1 MSFCTVP
8 TVHASVMAD
17 MILTKVP
24 SAHGRFQ
31 SESVQTWC
39 SKRYSI
45 HGQFKLA
52 SKSANGVLHFHFYV
66 CFCVYCVASVDK
78 NLSSWVLFI
87 NLLFEW
93 SQHSSCGRRC
103 GKVDR
108 NKVFAVVRLVLQNH
122 HLSQLLSSKVE
133 NHWNKWWRFPIPQ
146 KLCSSKGFPKARKSA
161 FGRQKIRKQ
170 QVSSLQVRKT
180 MKSMKHCRILHV
192 RFFGT
197 PCPPPARLRA
207 RWINNINNVINCHR
221 LEYLSLKEN
230 YGKLIGT
237 TFWNKQNHSSETFR
251 KHCNIIT
258 QPKGPW
264 NESLNSNFP
273 TMSLCNRWLNEKSCI
288 SKTHEELDKLV
299 SLNLMLTPSS

>member
-1 MSFCTVP
+1 MLVQFAAITTIIIKEEDEKKKKKNRRRKRKHEQREGKRKKMQKEKGRNTRNNNNNKNFKTLQSSQSSQWQATIMSFCTVP

-45 HGQFKLA
+45 HGQFTLA
-52 SKSANGVLHFHFYV
+52 SKGANGVLHFHFYV

-78 NLSSWVLFI
+78 HLSSWVLFI

-133 NHWNKWWRFPIPQ
+133 NHWNKSWRFPILQ
-146 KLCSSKGFPKARKSA
+146 KLCSSKGFPKVRKSA
-161 FGRQKIRKQ
+161 FGK
-170 QVSSLQVRKT
+170 
-180 MKSMKHCRILHV
+180 
-192 RFFGT
+192 
-197 PCPPPARLRA
+197 
-207 RWINNINNVINCHR
+207 
-221 LEYLSLKEN
+221 LEN
-230 YGKLIGT
+230 
-237 TFWNKQNHSSETFR
+237 
-251 KHCNIIT
+251 
-258 QPKGPW
+258 
-264 NESLNSNFP
+264 
-273 TMSLCNRWLNEKSCI
+273 
-288 SKTHEELDKLV
+288 
-299 SLNLMLTPSS
+299 